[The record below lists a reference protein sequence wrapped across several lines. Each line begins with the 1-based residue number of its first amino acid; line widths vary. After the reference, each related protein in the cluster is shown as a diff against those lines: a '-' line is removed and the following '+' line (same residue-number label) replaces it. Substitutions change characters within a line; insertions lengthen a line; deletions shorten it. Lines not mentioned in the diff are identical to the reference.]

1 MQESTGSAFSQWRAA
16 ASNPDLPAFLADIA
30 VVRSALLT
38 ISKVQAAANQLAKT
52 IADKTEA
59 GDCSDPHSCHRLPL
73 LILVVYTCWMDR
85 KMCPKIKSC

>member
-1 MQESTGSAFSQWRAA
+1 VQESTVSAFSQWRAA

-38 ISKVQAAANQLAKT
+38 ISKVQATANQLAKT

-59 GDCSDPHSCHRLPL
+59 GNCLITTLPCLPL
-73 LILVVYTCWMDR
+73 LILAVH
-85 KMCPKIKSC
+85 IH

>member
-1 MQESTGSAFSQWRAA
+1 MQESIGSAFSQWRAA

-59 GDCSDPHSCHRLPL
+59 GDSLITPMIIACH
-73 LILVVYTCWMDR
+73 C
-85 KMCPKIKSC
+85 